1 MESPQ
6 RTPTAEDGPTLSI
19 SNKPNKSIASKLNKI
34 LNSSTVDDTRTKLAL
49 TSLSDIPGLDEASLR
64 RNLRGTIEK
73 KEVETNKKFL
83 ETFGKVV
90 MQFDKLQSQAK
101 RMQDTCTIMKQQLSR
116 AESET
121 TEVIEQANIMQE
133 QSSAYS
139 DQIAIIDKFIEKF
152 SLSEQEISILNTP
165 SEPVNDEFFVAL
177 DHLQQIHKD
186 CQLLLTTKN
195 QKAGR
200 EIMDSLA
207 QYQENAYDKLYK
219 WTQYESRLAFG
230 GDIIDVS
237 ALMAKAL
244 KALMRR
250 PVLFQTILDE
260 LAAARH
266 DAVARAF
273 LNALTRGGPG
283 GTPRP
288 IELQAPDP
296 LRYVGDMLAW
306 VHQACAGEKE
316 MLESLFQKNNEKY
329 QDTTGVIVQVSDT
342 VDDLLECAMEGTCR
356 PLKSR
361 IEQVLVLQPNA
372 ITSYRL
378 ANLVQF
384 YSVTLRKLMRKDA
397 SLERVLHEMTGL
409 AYKHFFQTLNA
420 QAERLREYTEPPG
433 RNLAITPTVRGMIT
447 QLKEILASYDSS
459 LIVVTNNTDNVPEY
473 SFSEILDAIIE
484 PLLHTCELSVV
495 ELKPIDQHIYLVNCL
510 HYIQNVLFPYSFTE
524 AKRESISVRLNDIL
538 NDIAMEEYNSLLSQA
553 KLAEIK
559 ETLANKDPEIP
570 LSSLPDMDTVSLT
583 NALSKLD
590 SSLVILSADVSPR
603 LDKLASAQHYQHV
616 QSAAIRLLLD
626 TYSEISK
633 AVQDPKNGYE
643 DPDSILPRTVE
654 DMEAIFS
661 FCFTE

>member
-6 RTPTAEDGPTLSI
+6 RTPTTEDGPTLSI

-34 LNSSTVDDTRTKLAL
+34 LNSSTIDDTRTKLAL

-83 ETFGKVV
+83 EAFGKVV

-101 RMQDTCTIMKQQLSR
+101 RMQDACTIMKQQLSR

-139 DQIAIIDKFIEKF
+139 DQITIIDKFIEKF

-165 SEPVNDEFFVAL
+165 SGPINDEFFVAL

-237 ALMAKAL
+237 ALMTKAL

-316 MLESLFQKNNEKY
+316 MLESLFQRNNEKY
-329 QDTTGVIVQVSDT
+329 QDTTGVTVQVSDT
-342 VDDLLECAMEGTCR
+342 VNDLLECAMEGTCR

-372 ITSYRL
+372 ITSYKL
-378 ANLVQF
+378 ANLIQF

-397 SLERVLHEMTGL
+397 GLERVLHEITSL

-459 LIVVTNNTDNVPEY
+459 LIVVTNNTDSVPEY

-553 KLAEIK
+553 KLAKIK

-603 LDKLASAQHYQHV
+603 LDKLASTQHYQHV
-616 QSAAIRLLLD
+616 QSVAIRLLLD
-626 TYSEISK
+626 TYSKISK

-661 FCFTE
+661 FCLTE